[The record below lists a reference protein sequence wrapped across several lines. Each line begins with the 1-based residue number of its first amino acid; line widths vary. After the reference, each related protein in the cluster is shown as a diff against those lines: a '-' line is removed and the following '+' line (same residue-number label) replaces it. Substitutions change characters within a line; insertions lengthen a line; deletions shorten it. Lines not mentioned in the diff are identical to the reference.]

1 VAQAEALGYPVVA
14 KVIAPQILH
23 KSDVGGVHLG
33 LADAAAVR
41 QAFADLQAVA
51 GSVPGAE
58 FQGIAV
64 QPMAA
69 PGLELVLG
77 ANRDPQFGPV
87 ILFGL
92 GGVFVEVLRD
102 VALRVAP
109 LGERDA
115 IAMLDEIKGR
125 ALLDGVR
132 GQPAVSRAAIVDALC
147 RLSDLMLNAPQIAA
161 VDLNPVLA
169 YPDGLLAV
177 DARMILAS

>member
-1 VAQAEALGYPVVA
+1 
-14 KVIAPQILH
+14 
-23 KSDVGGVHLG
+23 
-33 LADAAAVR
+33 
-41 QAFADLQAVA
+41 
-51 GSVPGAE
+51 
-58 FQGIAV
+58 
-64 QPMAA
+64 
-69 PGLELVLG
+69 
-77 ANRDPQFGPV
+77 
-87 ILFGL
+87 
-92 GGVFVEVLRD
+92 
-102 VALRVAP
+102 VAP

-177 DARMILAS
+177 DARVILAS